1 MGSNLCQKYFYY
13 YSPHCFAISCG
24 NNRNY
29 KMEFLWK
36 QTKNVS
42 HQNNLKD
49 ATIKLN
55 VKYVCFTFVL
65 NYCCCLMLWHKKKN
79 PLMCFFFFCFVIIP
93 ALCPSRFVSL
103 FWPCDTVL
111 VLSLSLWFFS
121 LGPIWICGTT
131 RKWTVTQQ
139 QG

>member
-65 NYCCCLMLWHKKKN
+65 NYCCCLMLWHKKKIHW
-79 PLMCFFFFCFVIIP
+79 CAFFFF
-93 ALCPSRFVSL
+93 ALSL
-103 FWPCDTVL
+103 FLHCVHQDLCRFSDHVTP
-111 VLSLSLWFFS
+111 SLSLWFFS

-131 RKWTVTQQ
+131 LKWTVTQQ